1 MRVESTNVNR
11 GASRAAV
18 ASSQAR
24 YLSMRGL
31 ALRLLLC
38 TALLAPRLAAQAEE
52 ADTAVPRA
60 VTEALRHVLAH
71 GYVTGVT
78 ADSLARFTSAGQM
91 LLALR
96 DRHTILL
103 SPDGLAQFQV
113 LAGQHF
119 GGIGAKLGQR
129 HDTTYITG
137 VIPGSPAATVGL
149 QAFDRILSVND
160 SSVVGKSVD
169 SVVSRIR
176 GPIGSSLKLTV
187 LRPGAPP
194 TTGALT
200 RAPVG
205 IPSVPGSAM
214 LDKQIGVVHLAQFG
228 EGAASQF
235 ADALDRLIATGGLKA
250 VVVDMRGNPGGLL
263 EEALTIASFFLPD
276 GAPLVEIRPRPPQPP
291 ARQLAEGA
299 PRYADALRVAVL
311 VDEQSA
317 SAAEVL
323 AGALQDTHRATVFG
337 RLSYGKGSVQ
347 QVVPLTDGWAVKMTI
362 AKWFTPTG
370 RGLDRGD
377 QPADEEIDL
386 RAPHAGGVIPDVKT
400 APDSS
405 VMPPTNAVSALPD
418 SSWRV
423 IGERLT
429 DWTETVARELQ
440 VPGAPTS
447 ASKAGQAMLE
457 GLTLPDSVRGPLATW
472 LAQRVTAQAIG
483 ARFGEGAADAYE
495 LTHDHE
501 LAAVRDWL
509 ATHPR

>member
-1 MRVESTNVNR
+1 MRAFT
-11 GASRAAV
+11 
-18 ASSQAR
+18 
-24 YLSMRGL
+24 
-31 ALRLLLC
+31 LRLLLC
-38 TALLAPRLAAQAEE
+38 TVLFAPRLAAQAED
-52 ADTAVPRA
+52 ADTLVPRK
-60 VTEALRHVLAH
+60 VTEALRHVLAQ

-78 ADSLARFTSAGQM
+78 ADSLAKFTSAGQM

-96 DRHTILL
+96 DRHTMLL

-129 HDTTYITG
+129 RDTTYITG
-137 VIPGSPAATVGL
+137 VIPGSPAASVGL

-160 SSVVGKSVD
+160 SSVVGESVD

-214 LDKQIGVVHLAQFG
+214 LNGQVGVVHLAQFG
-228 EGAASQF
+228 EGAASEF
-235 ADALDRLIATGGLKA
+235 SEAMDRLTATGGLKA
-250 VVVDMRGNPGGLL
+250 VVIDMRGNPGGLL

-276 GAPLVEIRPRPPQPP
+276 GAPLVEIRPRPPLPP
-291 ARQLAEGA
+291 SRQLAEGA
-299 PRYADALRVAVL
+299 ARYPDALRVAVL

-323 AGALQDTHRATVFG
+323 AGALQDAHRAKVFG

-362 AKWFTPTG
+362 AKWYTPKG
-370 RGLDRGD
+370 RGLDRGA

-386 RAPHAGGVIPDVKT
+386 RAPHVGGVVPDVKT
-400 APDSS
+400 KPDSS
-405 VMPPTNAVSALPD
+405 AMPPAEAVRALPD
-418 SSWRV
+418 SAWRT
-423 IGERLT
+423 IGDRLT
-429 DWTETVARELQ
+429 DWTETVAREMQ

-447 ASKAGQAMLE
+447 AAKAGDAVLE
-457 GLTLPDSVRGPLATW
+457 GLAVPDAVRRPLASW
-472 LAQRVTAQAIG
+472 LAQRVTAQALG

-501 LAAVRDWL
+501 LAAVSNWL
-509 ATHPR
+509 GTHAR